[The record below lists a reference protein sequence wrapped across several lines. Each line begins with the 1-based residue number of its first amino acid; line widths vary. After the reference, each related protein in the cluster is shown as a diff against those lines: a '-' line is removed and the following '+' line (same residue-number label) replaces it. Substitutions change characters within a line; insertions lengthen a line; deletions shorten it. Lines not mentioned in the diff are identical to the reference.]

1 MKAILEYDLNDAEDK
16 AAHYRAIMSLEMAIA
31 IHEVANLLR
40 TKVKYGE
47 HTEDVYNALDKLRDE
62 FNEIL
67 RENDLIIDN
76 LLQ

>member
-1 MKAILEYDLNDAEDK
+1 MKAILEYDLNDQDDK

-47 HTEDVYNALDKLRDE
+47 YSEDVD
-62 FNEIL
+62 NELNSLQIQFYSIL
-67 RENDLIIDN
+67 HQKNIIIDN
-76 LLQ
+76 LLT

>member
-1 MKAILEYDLNDAEDK
+1 MKAILEYDLNNPDEQT
-16 AAHYRAIMSLEMAIA
+16 AHFRAIMSLKMAIA

-47 HTEDVYNALDKLRDE
+47 HTEDVYNALDTLRDD

>member
-1 MKAILEYDLNDAEDK
+1 MKAILEYDLNNPDEQT
-16 AAHYRAIMSLEMAIA
+16 AHLRAIMSLKMAIA

-40 TKVKYGE
+40 IKVKYGDN
-47 HTEDVYNALDKLRDE
+47 TEDVYNALDKLRDE